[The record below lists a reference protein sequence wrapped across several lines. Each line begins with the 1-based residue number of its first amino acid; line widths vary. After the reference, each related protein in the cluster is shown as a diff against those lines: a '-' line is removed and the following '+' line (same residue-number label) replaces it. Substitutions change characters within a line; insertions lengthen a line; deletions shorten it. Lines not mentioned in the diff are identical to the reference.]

1 MTIHSLLKLIDPL
14 GGRSLRDIRHWKA
27 RHISQ
32 LVFCVLMTLIVLLYA
47 LFWLVGYDRPY
58 DDNPDLNA
66 PLFTGTLI
74 VAMIVLMVLAVA
86 ATVVSG
92 VRSFAHMHGAGARE
106 NGIASMRI
114 ALGTAA
120 AVIVVM
126 AATFALAPTGGMSV
140 NGAVYADALWL
151 RMAEMFV
158 DTSLL
163 LLAVAVV
170 AVAYGYMRRASRR
183 KEDRP
188 CS

>member
-1 MTIHSLLKLIDPL
+1 MKLADPL
-14 GGRSLRDIRHWKA
+14 DGRSLRDMRRWKA

-32 LVFCVLMTLIVLLYA
+32 LVFCVLMALIVLLYA

-74 VAMIVLMVLAVA
+74 VAVLVLVALAVA
-86 ATVVSG
+86 AVVVSG
-92 VRSFAHMHGAGARE
+92 VRTFGHMHGAGARE

-114 ALGTAA
+114 AIGTAV
-120 AVIVVM
+120 AVVALMGV
-126 AATFALAPTGGMSV
+126 TFALAPTGDMSV
-140 NGAVYADALWL
+140 NGTVYADALWL

-163 LLAVAVV
+163 LLAAAVV
-170 AVAYGYMRRASRR
+170 AVACGYLRRAARR